1 MSDVWK
7 IGQETNAKDYY
18 NIFKKLPLMGGDV
31 LAAKA
36 LTNVCEKMT
45 QTYEQIIQDQN
56 DYLIDIEASYEE
68 MSTLEAD
75 LQAKI
80 KELEERLSELLKKQE
95 DGTIT
100 ESEQAE
106 ISFLNSELE
115 SLRAQGDEQLGQKQ
129 DDISKLQDS
138 ANNNEH
144 KSKKAIATN
153 YGEVAIEK
161 GEPLSE
167 TKDKTKSFWRKI
179 FGGWDKSEEREAGKN
194 LLQAG
199 NDLLEKVNNA
209 SEINETILKKDKPSK

>member
-7 IGQETNAKDYY
+7 IGQEINAKDYY
-18 NIFKKLPLMGGDV
+18 NTFKELPLTRGDV

-45 QTYEQIIQDQN
+45 QAYEQVIQDQN
-56 DYLIDIEASYEE
+56 EYLIDIETSYEE

-80 KELEERLSELLKKQE
+80 KQVEERLAELLKKQE

-106 ISFLNSELE
+106 ILSLNSELE
-115 SLRAQGDEQLGQKQ
+115 SLRAQADKQLGQKQ
-129 DDISKLQDS
+129 DDISKLQEN
-138 ANNNEH
+138 ANKNH

-179 FGGWDKSEEREAGKN
+179 FGGWDKSEERKAGKN

-199 NDLLEKVNNA
+199 NDLLDKVSIA
-209 SEINETILKKDKPSK
+209 TEIDETILKKTKPSI